1 MLPMW
6 DLNAICSLVCYG
18 DHQLGEFWPFE
29 GNQDLVSFIL
39 MRIPRSCIFHVD
51 TPGLV
56 FRGFF
61 TLKLKKSQKHFW
73 RSRRI
78 SFHRQKICF
87 PLLKQPL
94 FLINRLPTCAG
105 IHHCL
110 LYLSSFW
117 SLWSSQLHQYITLY
131 LADYVHIENIRQK
144 SSLILSA
151 PCHQNLSSY

>member
-29 GNQDLVSFIL
+29 GNQDLDSFIL

-56 FRGFF
+56 FQGFF

-78 SFHRQKICF
+78 SFHWQKICF
-87 PLLKQPL
+87 PLLKQLL
-94 FLINRLPTCAG
+94 FLINCLPTCAG

-110 LYLSSFW
+110 TYLDHYHRYDHRNYTNT
-117 SLWSSQLHQYITLY
+117 LPYIWL
-131 LADYVHIENIRQK
+131 VMFIENIRQK

-151 PCHQNLSSY
+151 PCPQNLSSY